1 MLSRLQRLLSTG
13 LMMAPLALAW
23 AVPTWADTTLKVIPQ
38 ASLRVLDPI
47 WTTAYLTESMEKSL
61 NFSRFVAG

>member
-1 MLSRLQRLLSTG
+1 
-13 LMMAPLALAW
+13 
-23 AVPTWADTTLKVIPQ
+23 VPTWADTTLKVIPQ